1 MKIIPAIDIKNS
13 KCVRLYKGQMEKETI
28 YFENPLDAA
37 INFQKNGF
45 SRLHIV
51 DLDGAVKGSLENLN
65 VLKNIKENTEFIL
78 QYGGGIRSYEKA
90 KKILDLGI
98 NYIIIGTMA
107 IKSPETLER
116 IANAYPGQIIVSLDV
131 NGENV
136 AVSGWKE
143 DSEVN
148 VFDAI
153 KNLIAIGI
161 DTFLITDI
169 SKDGTL
175 EGPNV
180 ELYKKINA
188 LYNINLIASG
198 GVGSMKDLEKLKTI
212 GIKNVIVG
220 KALYEKKIDLKEL
233 VKWSL
238 KELFLV
244 WTSKIT
250 KS

>member
-107 IKSPETLER
+107 IKSPETLEK
-116 IANAYPGQIIVSLDV
+116 ISSAYPGQIIVSLDV

-180 ELYKKINA
+180 ELYKKINT

-233 VKWSL
+233 VK
-238 KELFLV
+238 
-244 WTSKIT
+244 
-250 KS
+250 

>member
-1 MKIIPAIDIKNS
+1 MKIIPAIDIKNN

-37 INFQKNGF
+37 SNFQKKGF

-51 DLDGAVKGSLENLN
+51 DLDGAVKGSLENFN
-65 VLKNIKENTEFIL
+65 VLKNIKENTNFII
-78 QYGGGIRSYEKA
+78 QYGGGIRNYEKA

-98 NYIIIGTMA
+98 DYIIIGTMA
-107 IKSPETLER
+107 IKSPEILEK
-116 IANAYPGQIIVSLDV
+116 ISNDYPGQIIVSLDV

-136 AVSGWKE
+136 AISGWKE
-143 DSEVN
+143 DSKVS
-148 VFDAI
+148 VYDAME
-153 KNLIAIGI
+153 NLISIGI

-175 EGPNV
+175 EGPNI
-180 ELYKKINA
+180 ELYKKIDS

-198 GVGSMKDLEKLKTI
+198 GVGSKSDLTALQSI

-233 VKWSL
+233 V
-238 KELFLV
+238 E
-244 WTSKIT
+244 
-250 KS
+250 

>member
-1 MKIIPAIDIKNS
+1 MKIIPAIDIKNN

-51 DLDGAVKGSLENLN
+51 DLDGAVKGSLENVN
-65 VLKNIKENTEFIL
+65 VLKTIKESTEFII

-98 NYIIIGTMA
+98 DYIIIGTMA
-107 IKSPETLER
+107 IKAPDILEKLS
-116 IANAYPGQIIVSLDV
+116 NDYPGQIIVSLDV

-136 AVSGWKE
+136 AISGWQE
-143 DSEVN
+143 DSEVSI
-148 VFDAI
+148 FEAI
-153 KNLIAIGI
+153 ENLMAIGI

-175 EGPNV
+175 EGPNIK
-180 ELYKKINA
+180 LYDKIKT
-188 LYNINLIASG
+188 LYQLNLIASG
-198 GVGSMKDLEKLKTI
+198 GVGSKSDLKALKQI
-212 GIKNVIVG
+212 NIENVIVG
-220 KALYEKKIDLKEL
+220 KALYEKKVALKEL
-233 VKWSL
+233 V
-238 KELFLV
+238 E
-244 WTSKIT
+244 
-250 KS
+250 

>member
-1 MKIIPAIDIKNS
+1 MKIIPAIDIKNN

-37 INFQKNGF
+37 KNFESKGF

-51 DLDGAVKGSLENLN
+51 DLDGAVKGSLENFN
-65 VLKNIKENTEFIL
+65 VLKNIKENTNFII

-90 KKILDLGI
+90 KKILDLCLD
-98 NYIIIGTMA
+98 YIIIGTMA
-107 IKSPETLER
+107 IKSPETLEK
-116 IANAYPGQIIVSLDV
+116 ISNAYPSQIIVSLDV

-136 AVSGWKE
+136 AINGWKK
-143 DSEVN
+143 DSNVS

-153 KNLIAIGI
+153 EKLMTIEI

-180 ELYKKINA
+180 KLYEKINSLYK
-188 LYNINLIASG
+188 INLIASG
-198 GVGSMKDLEKLKTI
+198 GVGSKKDLIELKKI
-212 GIKNVIVG
+212 GVNNVIVG
-220 KALYEKKIDLKEL
+220 KALYENKIDQKEL
-233 VKWSL
+233 V
-238 KELFLV
+238 E
-244 WTSKIT
+244 
-250 KS
+250 

>member
-1 MKIIPAIDIKNS
+1 MKIIPAIDIKNN

-37 INFQKNGF
+37 SNFQKNGF

-51 DLDGAVKGSLENLN
+51 DLDGAVKGSLENFN
-65 VLKNIKENTEFIL
+65 VLKNIKENTNFII

-98 NYIIIGTMA
+98 DYIIIGTMA
-107 IKSPETLER
+107 IKSPEILEK
-116 IANAYPGQIIVSLDV
+116 ISNDYPGQIIVSLDV

-136 AVSGWKE
+136 AISGWQE
-143 DSEVN
+143 DSKVSIY
-148 VFDAI
+148 DAI
-153 KNLIAIGI
+153 ENLIAIGI

-175 EGPNV
+175 EGPNID
-180 ELYKKINA
+180 LYNKIDS

-198 GVGSMKDLEKLKTI
+198 GVGSTSDLVALQSI

-233 VKWSL
+233 V
-238 KELFLV
+238 E
-244 WTSKIT
+244 
-250 KS
+250 